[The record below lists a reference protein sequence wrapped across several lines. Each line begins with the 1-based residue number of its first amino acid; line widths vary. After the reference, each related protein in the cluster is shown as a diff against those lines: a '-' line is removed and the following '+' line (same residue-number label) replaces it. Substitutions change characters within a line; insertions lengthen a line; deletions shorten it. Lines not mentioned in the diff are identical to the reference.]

1 MRVRRNYL
9 SIFVFLSLIF
19 FLANEESIIKMV
31 ADDNEQER
39 YLKYEKNSFIS
50 PRFIFAGGCYFK
62 REKKKLLIRQ

>member
-1 MRVRRNYL
+1 
-9 SIFVFLSLIF
+9 
-19 FLANEESIIKMV
+19 MV